1 MSTEAAPSVWSR
13 ALRLFRVDVLPVAA
27 LVLVLWSSAGSARA
41 QSLPR
46 LEIAPGT
53 VHSGDLVAMSRD
65 LWLAGSVKGTVVA
78 VAATTEI
85 AGTVSGDV
93 VLVGGRAVI
102 SSGARIEG
110 NLLSIGCELVFPA
123 RGTGVV
129 GGREFS
135 LSALETA
142 FLIEL
147 QTSPLVAA
155 RGIDLSPVL
164 LAFRL
169 ALLLSWL
176 VAGYAIL
183 FFVPRRISVAADA
196 VPGRLLFVSALGTT
210 ALLTGALA
218 SAFALAILP
227 AWLGV
232 LTMSLFVALLAV
244 LKLFGLVSVFLALG
258 RRLTRGAVRGSAL
271 FGDPSALTV
280 GLLVLGLPSLLP
292 VAGPLL
298 WGLASLAAIG
308 LALETLF
315 GARAIEA
322 GAGEPAL
329 RTVPAA

>member
-1 MSTEAAPSVWSR
+1 
-13 ALRLFRVDVLPVAA
+13 
-27 LVLVLWSSAGSARA
+27 
-41 QSLPR
+41 
-46 LEIAPGT
+46 
-53 VHSGDLVAMSRD
+53 
-65 LWLAGSVKGTVVA
+65 
-78 VAATTEI
+78 
-85 AGTVSGDV
+85 
-93 VLVGGRAVI
+93 
-102 SSGARIEG
+102 
-110 NLLSIGCELVFPA
+110 
-123 RGTGVV
+123 V

-142 FLIEL
+142 FLVEL

-183 FFVPRRISVAADA
+183 FFAPRRISVAAEA
-196 VPGRLLFVSALGTT
+196 VHGRILFVSALGTT

-232 LTMSLFVALLAV
+232 LTMSLFIAVLAV

-258 RRLTRGAVRGSAL
+258 RHLTRGAVRGSAL
-271 FGDPSALTV
+271 FGDPSAITV
-280 GLLVLGLPSLLP
+280 GLLVLGLPSLVP

-298 WGLASLAAIG
+298 WGVASLAAIG
-308 LALETLF
+308 LALETLL
-315 GARAIEA
+315 GARAIDA
-322 GAGEPAL
+322 GSEEPAL
-329 RTVPAA
+329 RAVPAA